1 MSRTNITEHTM
12 AIDTKS
18 TNRYIETP
26 RDKPMSERTEHA
38 NLERPGA
45 KAHPSA
51 RGWNYLSNPVMAWR
65 LR

>member
-1 MSRTNITEHTM
+1 MSS
-12 AIDTKS
+12 DTKS

-26 RDKPMSERTEHA
+26 RDKPVSERTEHA

-45 KAHPSA
+45 KAHPIA
-51 RGWNYLSNPVMAWR
+51 RGWNHLANPVMAWR

>member
-1 MSRTNITEHTM
+1 LKIMPT
-12 AIDTKS
+12 DTKS

-26 RDKPMSERTEHA
+26 RDKPVSERTEHA

-45 KAHPSA
+45 QAHPSA
-51 RGWNYLSNPVMAWR
+51 RGWHSSDPVMAWR

>member
-1 MSRTNITEHTM
+1 MSL
-12 AIDTKS
+12 DTKS

-26 RDKPMSERTEHA
+26 RDKPVSERTEHA

-51 RGWNYLSNPVMAWR
+51 RGRNHPINPVMAWR
-65 LR
+65 MR